1 MLEFGVTLL
10 ATQFI
15 NMVLDV
21 IEGPI
26 IEIGIGRYT
35 SILSQA
41 SIKHEIKY
49 FGCDVDAS
57 TCLWARSLS
66 CSAHHGDPLEYS
78 KDLNIRPAVVLLDGE
93 KCGNHLKRIFELF
106 WTMTT
111 PGGLI
116 IIHNFVTLPNVQL
129 QAMLKMGESLNQ
141 LETIRMFFF
150 YRDVNNEEMLLLL
163 RDI

>member
-15 NMVLDV
+15 NMVLDA

-26 IEIGIGRYT
+26 VEIGIGRYT
-35 SILSQA
+35 SILSEA
-41 SIKHEIKY
+41 SMKHEVKY
-49 FGCDVDAS
+49 FGCDTDAS

-66 CSAHHGDPLEYS
+66 CSSHHGDLLEYS
-78 KDLNIRPAVVLLDGE
+78 KSITMRPAIVLLDGE
-93 KCGNHLKRIFELF
+93 KCGDHLKRIFELF
-106 WTMTT
+106 WMLMV

-116 IIHNFVTLPNVQL
+116 IIHNFVTLPNIQL
-129 QAMLKMGESLNQ
+129 QAMLQMGKSLNR

-150 YRDVNNEEMLLLL
+150 YRDANNEEMLLLL
-163 RDI
+163 RDV